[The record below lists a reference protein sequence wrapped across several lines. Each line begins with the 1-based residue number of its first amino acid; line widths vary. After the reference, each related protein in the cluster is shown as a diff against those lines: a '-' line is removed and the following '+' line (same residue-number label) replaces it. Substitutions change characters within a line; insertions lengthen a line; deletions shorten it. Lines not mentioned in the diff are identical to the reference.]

1 MVSALR
7 FEFSTSAVDKSARN
21 AIFRVIH
28 TFMHREMPL
37 FNSFQLA

>member
-1 MVSALR
+1 MAIVLC

-37 FNSFQLA
+37 FNSYQLA